1 MTGTTHARATHS
13 SRGFTL
19 VEALIA
25 MGILAMGLLT
35 LAVMQLEALSQG
47 SAGRHTGDA
56 SAAARTYLEQ
66 VQRIPWSELDGAA
79 GSGWVAPSWLGAPA
93 SVNTTV
99 ALPGAGG
106 TAVEHAYAISWR
118 VTEILDGVGNPN
130 PCLRNVEVR
139 VGWSEEKIAN
149 KTLDLMTRR
158 YNWGGAS
165 C

>member
-1 MTGTTHARATHS
+1 MTGPIRVRSKPS
-13 SRGFTL
+13 SGGFTL
-19 VEALIA
+19 VETLVA
-25 MGILAMGLLT
+25 MSILAVGLLT

-79 GSGWVAPSWLGAPA
+79 GSGWIAPTWIGAPS
-93 SVNTTV
+93 SVNTNL
-99 ALPGAGG
+99 AKPNAGG
-106 TAVEHAYAISWR
+106 TAVEHAYDITWR

-139 VGWSEEKIAN
+139 VAWSEEKIAN
-149 KTLDLMTRR
+149 KALDLMTRR

>member
-1 MTGTTHARATHS
+1 MAGRIRIRAQRS
-13 SRGFTL
+13 ARGFTL
-19 VEALIA
+19 IEALVA
-25 MGILAMGLLT
+25 MSILAMGLLT

-56 SAAARTYLEQ
+56 AATARSYLEQ
-66 VQRIPWSELDGAA
+66 VQRIPWTELDGAA
-79 GSGWVAPSWLGAPA
+79 GSGWIAPTWLGAPPA
-93 SVNTTV
+93 VNMSL

-106 TAVEHAYAISWR
+106 NAVEHAYNINWR

-130 PCLRNVEVR
+130 PCLRTVEVR

-149 KTLDLMTRR
+149 KTLALTTRR
-158 YNWGGAS
+158 YNWGAAS